1 MKTAQFNLIIIRLV
15 LLGIGLFI
23 IRVAL
28 PAQTRPSIAIISL
41 DTKDMELENEAMA
54 NLVRLELEK
63 IDKFEVL
70 DRYDVQDV
78 ISKEGST
85 SDNYFGKNAVL
96 RAGKLL
102 GTDKML
108 TGSVERFA
116 DKIIFIL
123 RLVDVATEKVE
134 KTSVMEYQ
142 NVQNEI
148 QTMAMISLND
158 LFGIENDQHLVDLLI
173 NYNLPITT
181 MKTTV
186 SLNGPR
192 MGASYATGEN
202 ATRMRASR
210 AEGGYDMFAV
220 TSMFGYQFEKQYLSS
235 GDFQALIESV
245 FAVNGLESGKLI
257 PSLSLINGFRFNKS
271 GVEFGLGPS
280 FRLSQLADGYFQ
292 DDKWIRT
299 KDVEVVPANVE
310 IVRRLDH
317 RGDLDLS
324 LGLIVVVGKTFKSGY
339 LNVPLNLYVMP
350 RKEGTVVGMTFG
362 FNTTNKPKL

>member
-1 MKTAQFNLIIIRLV
+1 MKTAQFNLMIRLI

-23 IRVAL
+23 IRIAL

-41 DTKDMELENEAMA
+41 DTKDMELGNDAMA

-63 IDKFEVL
+63 INKYEVL
-70 DRYDVQDV
+70 DKYDVED
-78 ISKEGST
+78 ILA
-85 SDNYFGKNAVL
+85 SDPSESRNYFGKNAVL

-102 GTDKML
+102 SADKML
-108 TGSVERFA
+108 TGSVERFG

-123 RLVDVATEKVE
+123 RLVDVPSERVE

-192 MGASYATGEN
+192 MGFTYTMGDNGS
-202 ATRMRASR
+202 RMQAGRN
-210 AEGGYDMFAV
+210 EGGYDMFAV

-235 GDFQALIESV
+235 GDFQALVESV
-245 FAVNGLESGKLI
+245 ISINGLESGKFI
-257 PSLSLINGFRFNKS
+257 PAISFINGFRFNKS

-280 FRLSQLADGYFQ
+280 FRLAQLADGFFQ

-299 KDVEVVPANVE
+299 SEVEEVPASADV
-310 IVRRLDH
+310 VRRFDN
-317 RGDLDLS
+317 RGDLTLS
-324 LGLIVVVGKTFKSGY
+324 LGLIVVAGKTFKSGY
-339 LNVPLNLYVMP
+339 LNIPVNVFAMP
-350 RKEGTVVGMTFG
+350 RKDGTVVGLSFG